1 MKFPGA
7 QCLGSRARQHAA
19 PFVFR
24 HSVYDRDLGEP
35 LLEFTPGIAIMS
47 DMHLISLPRL
57 NTAIRLVVRG
67 FGSTEDEVNA
77 VADNLVTANL
87 TGHDS
92 HGIGMLPRYAEAYL
106 QGGLK
111 PNAHVSTVM
120 DGGAML
126 RLDGNA
132 GFGQVIGHEA
142 MALGIARAR
151 ANGSCIVAL
160 GNSHHLGR
168 IGAWA
173 EQAAAA
179 GLVSMHFVNVISRA
193 IVAPHG
199 GSDARFGTNPFCA
212 GVPLPGRDPVILDFA
227 TSMIA
232 QGKTRVAYNKGEPV
246 AADCLIDDQGRPTR
260 EPRYSVVPPFGA
272 LLTFGAHKGY
282 GLALMCELLGG
293 ALAAGMTQRGDET
306 SDGSQR
312 RVLNGMFSVLVD
324 PAALAEPAV
333 FEREA
338 LAFIEW
344 VQASPPRE
352 GFDPVSIAGE
362 PERASCARRTAEGV
376 PVDATTW
383 QEILA
388 AAAKLGVDAA
398 HVQAAAGLA

>member
-1 MKFPGA
+1 
-7 QCLGSRARQHAA
+7 
-19 PFVFR
+19 
-24 HSVYDRDLGEP
+24 
-35 LLEFTPGIAIMS
+35 MS
-47 DMHLISLPRL
+47 EMHLVPLPRL
-57 NTAIRLVVRG
+57 NAAMRLVVRG
-67 FGSTEDEVNA
+67 FGSSEAEVEA
-77 VADNLVTANL
+77 VANNLIEANL

-92 HGIGMLPRYAEAYL
+92 HGVGMLPRYAEAFL

-142 MALGIARAR
+142 MALGIERAR
-151 ANGSCIVAL
+151 SMGSCIVAL

-173 EQAAAA
+173 EQCAAA
-179 GLVSMHFVNVISRA
+179 GLVSLHFVNVISRA

-212 GVPLPGRDPVILDFA
+212 GVPLPGRPPVILDFA

-232 QGKTRVAYNKGEPV
+232 QGKTRVAHNKGEPV
-246 AADCLIDDQGRPTR
+246 APGCLIDDHGRATTD
-260 EPRYSVVPPFGA
+260 PRYTVVPPFGA
-272 LLTFGAHKGY
+272 LLTFGTHKGY

-293 ALAAGMTQRGDET
+293 ALAAGMTQRTDDAT
-306 SDGSQR
+306 QR
-312 RVLNGMFSVLVD
+312 RVLNGMFSVLLD
-324 PAALAEPAV
+324 PTKLAEPKQ
-333 FEREA
+333 FESEA
-338 LAFIEW
+338 LAFIDW
-344 VQASPPRE
+344 VKASPPRE

-362 PERASCARRTAEGV
+362 PERAARARRTAEGV
-376 PVDATTW
+376 PIDATTW

-388 AAAKLGVDAA
+388 AGTQLGVGAA
-398 HVQAAAGLA
+398 QINAAAGLG